1 MQLIVAALAA
11 ALLGALLYFLGYRIF
26 LVLLP
31 VWGFFAGFW
40 FGLEVVRLVMGK
52 GFFASSAGLV
62 VGFTIGVIVAVLSY
76 LIFELGVGLVAAG
89 FGIIIGSGLM
99 DALFGLRGGIPVLIV
114 DMGLGVI
121 IGVVTIKYSLQR
133 YVIMIV
139 TSLAGASLILLAV
152 LMLLDKVSLEM
163 VKQIGNSIQVIHK
176 VSPLWTVVWMF
187 LSALGVW
194 VQIRINRNYKFV
206 KDMYLSGWG

>member
-31 VWGFFAGFW
+31 VWGFFVGFW

-52 GFFASSAGLV
+52 GFFATSAGLI
-62 VGFTIGVIVAVLSY
+62 VGFTIGIVVAVLSY
-76 LIFELGVGLVAAG
+76 LVFELGVGMVAAG

-99 DALFGLRGGIPVLIV
+99 EALFGLRGGILVLV
-114 DMGLGVI
+114 VSLGLGV
-121 IGVVTIKYSLQR
+121 VVGAITIKYSLQR
-133 YVIMIV
+133 YMIMIV

-152 LMLLDKVSLEM
+152 LLLLDQVSLEM
-163 VKQIGNSIQVIHK
+163 VKQIGNSIQVIHR
-176 VSPLWTVVWMF
+176 VSPLWSLVWLF
-187 LSALGVW
+187 LSALGLW
-194 VQIRINRNYKFV
+194 VQIRINRNYRFV

>member
-1 MQLIVAALAA
+1 
-11 ALLGALLYFLGYRIF
+11 
-26 LVLLP
+26 LP

-133 YVIMIV
+133 YIIMIV

-152 LMLLDKVSLEM
+152 LMLLDKVSL
-163 VKQIGNSIQVIHK
+163 
-176 VSPLWTVVWMF
+176 
-187 LSALGVW
+187 
-194 VQIRINRNYKFV
+194 
-206 KDMYLSGWG
+206 

>member
-40 FGLEVVRLVMGK
+40 FGLEVARLVMGK

-114 DMGLGVI
+114 AMGLGVI

-133 YVIMIV
+133 YIIMIV

>member
-89 FGIIIGSGLM
+89 FGIIIGSGLT

-114 DMGLGVI
+114 AMGLGVV

-133 YVIMIV
+133 YVITIV

>member
-11 ALLGALLYFLGYRIF
+11 AFLGALLYFLGYRIF

-52 GFFASSAGLV
+52 GFFATTTGLI
-62 VGFTIGVIVAVLSY
+62 VGFAIGVVVAVLSY

-89 FGIIIGSGLM
+89 FGIIIGSGLAE
-99 DALFGLRGGIPVLIV
+99 ALLNVRGGILVLVIALAFGA
-114 DMGLGVI
+114 MAGLL
-121 IGVVTIKYSLQR
+121 TIKYGLQR
-133 YVIMIV
+133 YAIMIV
-139 TSLAGASLILLAV
+139 TSLSGASLILLAV
-152 LMLLDKVSLEM
+152 LLLLNLASLEM
-163 VKQIGNSIQVIHK
+163 VKQIGNSIQIVHQ
-176 VSPLWTVVWMF
+176 VSPLWSLVWIF

-194 VQIRINRNYKFV
+194 VQMRINRNYRFV

>member
-11 ALLGALLYFLGYRIF
+11 ALLGTLLYFLGYRIF

-31 VWGFFAGFW
+31 VWGFFAGLW
-40 FGLEVVRLVMGK
+40 FGLEVVRLIMGK
-52 GFFASSAGLV
+52 GFFATSAGFIAGFAIGILV
-62 VGFTIGVIVAVLSY
+62 AALSY
-76 LIFELGVGLVAAG
+76 LIFELGVGMVAAG

-99 DALFGLRGGIPVLIV
+99 EALFGLRGGILVLV
-114 DMGLGVI
+114 AALGLGAIV
-121 IGVVTIKYSLQR
+121 GLLTIKYSLQR
-133 YVIMIV
+133 YVIMVV

-152 LMLLDKVSLEM
+152 LLLLNQASLDT
-163 VKQIGNSIQVIHK
+163 VKQIGNSIQVVHN
-176 VSPLWTVVWMF
+176 VSPLWSVVWLF

-194 VQIRINRNYKFV
+194 VQIRINKNFRFV

>member
-1 MQLIVAALAA
+1 MQLIIAALAA

-40 FGLEVVRLVMGK
+40 FGLELSRIVLGK
-52 GFFASSAGLV
+52 GLFATS
-62 VGFTIGVIVAVLSY
+62 TGVIVGLIVGIVLAVLSY
-76 LIFELGVGLVAAG
+76 MIFELGVGLIAAG

-99 DALFGLRGGIPVLIV
+99 EALFGLRGGILVLV
-114 DMGLGVI
+114 AALGLGVVL
-121 IGVVTIKYSLQR
+121 GVLTVKYSLQR

-139 TSLAGASLILLAV
+139 TSLAGASLIVLAV
-152 LMLLDKVSLEM
+152 LLLLGQVTLEM
-163 VKQIGNSIQVIHK
+163 VKHTGNSIQVIHGA
-176 VSPLWTVVWMF
+176 SFLWTLVWLF

-194 VQIRINRNYKFV
+194 VQMRINRNYRFV
-206 KDMYLSGWG
+206 KAMYLSGWG